1 MRVLAIDTA
10 TEACSVAVQTP
21 QGVFERWVE
30 APREHGDRVLGM
42 VDAVLGEAGI
52 ASADLDV
59 IAFGRGPG
67 AFTGVRIATALVQG
81 MAAALDRPVVPVSTL
96 AAIAQGVHRRTGHRR
111 VLAAL
116 DARMG
121 EVYWGAWTLDDGG
134 VMRAADDECVVVPS
148 AVPLPAES
156 GWAGAGTGW
165 SRYEDILTER
175 IGGALATCLGHALP
189 AARDLLPTAA
199 AAYAAGETVPAER
212 ALPVYLRDRVAER
225 PQRGPTGTPP
235 RADQ

>member
-1 MRVLAIDTA
+1 MRLLAIDTA

-42 VDAVLGEAGI
+42 VDAVLDEAGI
-52 ASADLDV
+52 ATADLDA

-81 MAAALDRPVVPVSTL
+81 MAAALNRPVVPVSTL
-96 AAIAQGVHRRTGHRR
+96 AAIAQGVHRRTGHQQ

-121 EVYWGAWTLDDGG
+121 EVYWGAWALDEGG
-134 VMRAADDECVVVPS
+134 VMRAADEECVARPT
-148 AVPLPAES
+148 AVPLPAGS
-156 GWAGAGTGW
+156 GWVGAGTGW

-175 IGGALATCLGHALP
+175 IGDALEACLGHALP
-189 AARDLLPTAA
+189 AARDLLPAA
-199 AAYAAGETVPAER
+199 AAAFGAGEAVPAEQ

-225 PQRGPTGTPP
+225 PRRSGPGAT
-235 RADQ
+235 

>member
-1 MRVLAIDTA
+1 MRLLAIDTA

-21 QGVFERWVE
+21 KGVFEHWVE
-30 APREHGDRVLGM
+30 APREHGDRALGM

-52 ASADLDV
+52 TAADLDT

-81 MAAALDRPVVPVSTL
+81 MAAGLDRPVVPVSTL

-121 EVYWGAWTLDDGG
+121 EVYWGAWTLDEGG
-134 VMRAADDECVVVPS
+134 VMRATDEECVVPPS
-148 AVPLPAES
+148 AVPLPSGS

-165 SRYEDILTER
+165 SRYENLLTER
-175 IGGALATCLGHALP
+175 IGAQLAICLGHALP

-199 AAYAAGETVPAER
+199 AAYAAGEAVPAEQ

-225 PQRGPTGTPP
+225 PQRG
-235 RADQ
+235 

>member
-1 MRVLAIDTA
+1 MKLLAIDTA

-42 VDAVLGEAGI
+42 VDAVLDEAGI
-52 ASADLDV
+52 AAADLDV

-96 AAIAQGVHRRTGHRR
+96 AAIAQGVHRRTGHGR

-121 EVYWGAWTLDDGG
+121 EVYWGGWVLDEGG
-134 VMRAADDECVVVPS
+134 VMRAIDEECVVAPS
-148 AVPLPAES
+148 AVPLPPGA

-175 IGGALATCLGHALP
+175 IGDALETCLGHALP
-189 AARDLLPTAA
+189 AARDLLPAAA
-199 AAYAAGETVPAER
+199 AAYTAGEAVPAEQ

-225 PQRGPTGTPP
+225 PQRGATVTPP

>member
-1 MRVLAIDTA
+1 MRLLAIDTA

-21 QGVFERWVE
+21 QGVFARWIE

-42 VDAVLGEAGI
+42 VDEVLGEAGI
-52 ASADLDV
+52 AAADLDC

-96 AAIAQGVHRRTGHRR
+96 AAIAQGVHRRTSHQR

-121 EVYWGAWTLDDGG
+121 EVYWGACVLDEGG
-134 VMRAADDECVVVPS
+134 VMRTADEECVAAPS
-148 AVPLPAES
+148 AVPLPAAP
-156 GWAGAGTGW
+156 GWVGAGTGW
-165 SRYEDILTER
+165 SRYEEILTER
-175 IGGALATCLGHALP
+175 IADALETCLGHALP
-189 AARDLLPTAA
+189 VARDLLPAA
-199 AAYAAGETVPAER
+199 AAAFGAGEAVPAEQ

-225 PQRGPTGTPP
+225 PR
-235 RADQ
+235 R

>member
-1 MRVLAIDTA
+1 MRLLAIDTA
-10 TEACSVAVQTP
+10 TEACSVALQTP
-21 QGVFERWVE
+21 QGVFEQWIE

-42 VDAVLGEAGI
+42 VDAVLEEAGI
-52 ASADLDV
+52 VAADLDC

-96 AAIAQGVHRRTGHRR
+96 AAIAQGVYRRTGHQR

-121 EVYWGAWTLDDGG
+121 EVYWGACVLDDGA
-134 VMRAADDECVVVPS
+134 VMRVIDEECVVAPA
-148 AVPLPAES
+148 AVPLPS
-156 GWAGAGTGW
+156 GSEWVGAGTGW
-165 SRYEDILTER
+165 SSYEAILTER
-175 IGGALATCLGHALP
+175 IGDALATSLGHALP
-189 AARDLLPTAA
+189 AARDLLPAA
-199 AAYAAGETVPAER
+199 TAAYAAGEAVQAER

-225 PQRGPTGTPP
+225 PR
-235 RADQ
+235 R

>member
-1 MRVLAIDTA
+1 MRLLAIDTA

-21 QGVFERWVE
+21 RGVFEQWIE

-42 VDAVLGEAGI
+42 VDAVLDEAGVV
-52 ASADLDV
+52 AADLDC

-96 AAIAQGVHRRTGHRR
+96 AAIAQGVYRRTGHRR

-121 EVYWGAWTLDDGG
+121 EVYWGACVLDDGG
-134 VMRAADDECVVVPS
+134 VMRVTEEECVVTPS
-148 AVPLPAES
+148 AVPLPHGSE
-156 GWAGAGTGW
+156 WAGAGTGW
-165 SRYEDILTER
+165 SRYEDILTAR
-175 IGGALATCLGHALP
+175 IGAALATSLGHELP
-189 AARDLLPTAA
+189 AARDLLPAAA
-199 AAYAAGETVPAER
+199 AAYATGEAVSAEQ

-225 PQRGPTGTPP
+225 PR
-235 RADQ
+235 R